1 VNPRGDEQ
9 RDIEIKSAPS
19 RQDTNRG
26 EHVQSDALRR
36 EHGEDSHTM
45 WFCESHTSAGGNFV
59 TRRTHAVSNLELYYE
74 NPLVPILHCSFT
86 LLMAAAP
93 RGISS
98 FTSFPSFLHLV
109 PSVPHLDQLCGWWCT
124 WGFRFTAMARTLRY
138 ERFYLGNPKG
148 IGEINATRSC

>member
-1 VNPRGDEQ
+1 V
-9 RDIEIKSAPS
+9 
-19 RQDTNRG
+19 
-26 EHVQSDALRR
+26 VLRVAHIR
-36 EHGEDSHTM
+36 
-45 WFCESHTSAGGNFV
+45 GGNFV

-124 WGFRFTAMARTLRY
+124 WGFRFTTMARTLRY

-148 IGEINATRSC
+148 IGEINATRSCWMPALQAGTSAELVIEISDSSQFFPCL